1 MLSLIDDARVGRYT
15 PFYHFNS
22 QRPRRLGSS
31 SACCRATSLRG
42 LFQTEGDEKKDG
54 ARPYPFRKRPQAE
67 PMAMVSAWICALGR
81 D

>member
-1 MLSLIDDARVGRYT
+1 LTTQEWADIPHFIISTLSDQDVLDHRLRAAAL
-15 PFYHFNS
+15 
-22 QRPRRLGSS
+22 RR
-31 SACCRATSLRG
+31 SADYSKPK
-42 LFQTEGDEKKDG
+42 EMKKKDG